1 MPRLVYS
8 ANYLI
13 EANKTNIVPQVVGMV
28 EISSGGFA
36 PGTITAHATFPLPS
50 PYNYDGR
57 LRDVSSIDCSLNG
70 AYGRVS
76 FAITN
81 ADLGE
86 VANVAADKY
95 VGWECKVHKIII
107 LEDGTLLGIL
117 LLHGVITSYTMTDR
131 VVDMDVVT
139 RINVGNTI
147 TPRRVN
153 VKCPWVFKGTECG
166 YSGVLT
172 TCNKLYTDA
181 DGCSGRSNQ
190 HRFGGFPLRL
200 PEASIG
206 AVSGQGGAPTYQ
218 LIRDDSAFQLQ
229 RAILEFDNTFSVT
242 DDPTNN
248 KTVISVTGGGGGG
261 SGTVTSVALTAPSFL
276 TVTGSP
282 VTTSGTLALALATQ
296 NANTVFAGPTTGS
309 AAAPTFR
316 ALVTGDIPDLS
327 SIYQP
332 LDADLTAIAALTAN
346 GLLRKTAGVW
356 AMDSASYLTANQ
368 TITLSGDVTGTGAT
382 SIATTIANGA
392 VTFAKMQSIATG
404 RLLGRT
410 TGGIGPIEEITP
422 GMGVLTWI
430 TSPTVT
436 NLSTALNINTTGSV
450 NWVFSDSPTLTT
462 PRIAQIN
469 VNSTRAVLGFIQSG
483 NSVNYLQITNSVAV
497 SPFSTGGP
505 TIESVGTSADVNFWL
520 KSKGGGNIDLSAGTL
535 GEVNIRSLDPN
546 NCGVLHIRN
555 GNLIGAQL
563 VMGGLTIGAPLGGSG
578 IYTLPA
584 ADGTSGQALT
594 TDGAGVLSWST
605 FADLSPQADHAV
617 LIGPLSGGPTAPTW
631 RGLALS
637 DLPAVATNRLLGRV
651 SPLSGDIEEITPGA
665 NVLTWL
671 QTPSSANLAAA
682 VTDETGSGALVF
694 ATSPT
699 LVTPN
704 IGVATGTSFNSITGL
719 SSTTPSAT
727 VTTTAVVGTATAA
740 ARADHVHSI
749 ADDAVTYAKM
759 QDVSAASRLLGRGSA
774 SGSGDVQEITVGG
787 GIEFTSSTGIQTT
800 ALTGD
805 VTKTAG
811 GTSTTIANNAVTTAK
826 VADAAI
832 TPAKLSAEAQ
842 VLAFKN
848 RLINGSFV
856 IDQRNAGA
864 TTSIADD
871 VYCFD
876 RWYILS
882 QTSTVQVV
890 RQTNTAN
897 GIPTNIRITQ
907 NQASAQRCGIAQIIE
922 SINCRDLRG
931 KSVVLDFDLRC
942 SSSQAIRYAIL
953 EWTGTAD
960 SVTSDIVNSWTN
972 GTFTT
977 GQFFNSTSLT
987 LVGTGSITPSANTW
1001 TTATALTGTVSSSA
1015 NNLIVFIW
1023 SEGTLAQNATLDLA
1037 KVQLERGSTPTDFEV
1052 LPYGQIL
1059 SQCEYYTTTFS
1070 GEVEFNQ
1077 SLGIGWVNG
1086 TPGST
1091 GTQALTQ
1098 IYLPTTMRLQSPTVT
1113 ISSATHFAIGG
1124 PVGQQLTALTIAPPN
1139 SASTERIL
1147 VLVGTVA
1154 STNVGL
1160 LGQFRCDST
1169 SARLVIDAEL

>member
-261 SGTVTSVALTAPSFL
+261 SGTVTSVALSAPSFL

-282 VTTSGTLALALATQ
+282 VTTSGTLAVTLATQ

-316 ALVTGDIPDLS
+316 ALVAGDIPDLS

-346 GLLRKTAGVW
+346 GLLRKTAGTW
-356 AMDSASYLTANQ
+356 AMDSAVYLTANQ
-368 TITLSGDVTGTGAT
+368 TITLSGDVTGSGST
-382 SIATTIANGA
+382 SIATTIANAA

-410 TGGIGPIEEITP
+410 TASTGPIEEITP
-422 GMGVLTWI
+422 G
-430 TSPTVT
+430 
-436 NLSTALNINTTGSV
+436 
-450 NWVFSDSPTLTT
+450 
-462 PRIAQIN
+462 
-469 VNSTRAVLGFIQSG
+469 SG
-483 NSVNYLQITNSVAV
+483 
-497 SPFSTGGP
+497 
-505 TIESVGTSADVNFWL
+505 
-520 KSKGGGNIDLSAGTL
+520 
-535 GEVNIRSLDPN
+535 
-546 NCGVLHIRN
+546 
-555 GNLIGAQL
+555 
-563 VMGGLTIGAPLGGSG
+563 
-578 IYTLPA
+578 
-584 ADGTSGQALT
+584 
-594 TDGAGVLSWST
+594 
-605 FADLSPQADHAV
+605 
-617 LIGPLSGGPTAPTW
+617 
-631 RGLALS
+631 
-637 DLPAVATNRLLGRV
+637 
-651 SPLSGDIEEITPGA
+651 
-665 NVLTWL
+665 VLTWL

-811 GTSTTIANNAVTTAK
+811 GTSTTIANDAVTTAK
-826 VADAAI
+826 VANAAI
-832 TPAKLSAEAQ
+832 TPAKLSGVAQ
-842 VLAFKN
+842 SLSGRN
-848 RLINGSFV
+848 LLINGSMQILQRVRLASYEPVTLSTTQASTLTAFSIPANAFV
-856 IDQRNAGA
+856 FRVRGSI
-864 TTSIADD
+864 TTSI
-871 VYCFD
+871 V
-876 RWYILS
+876 
-882 QTSTVQVV
+882 
-890 RQTNTAN
+890 
-897 GIPTNIRITQ
+897 GI
-907 NQASAQRCGIAQIIE
+907 
-922 SINCRDLRG
+922 
-931 KSVVLDFDLRC
+931 
-942 SSSQAIRYAIL
+942 
-953 EWTGTAD
+953 
-960 SVTSDIVNSWTN
+960 
-972 GTFTT
+972 
-977 GQFFNSTSLT
+977 NSTSLQFGTAANNT
-987 LVGTGSITPSANTW
+987 LFGSITAFTAGTTFDFFPNTLFASAAQVQMTLAGGADNIPTPPPPPPTVSAGVVDITVEYIQIVTGIGSTLTNGYHTADRWRTQINSAGTWTQSIELDAPAGSEFRNSLKMTCTTANSSLDTGDQLVIQQRLEGQNLQGIRKGTSNANQLTLSFWVKSGTTGTYIAELHDNDNTRFVSASYSVNTTNTW
-1001 TTATALTGTVSSSA
+1001 EKKTITFPADTSGILNNDNEFSLAVNFWLVAGSTFTGGTPLQTTWGTTTNTRATGQLNLSSGQVAGTNYWQITG
-1015 NNLIVFIW
+1015 
-1023 SEGTLAQNATLDLA
+1023 
-1037 KVQLERGSTPTDFEV
+1037 VQLEIGSTATEFELIAIERLTLQCQRYLPMIDCNKPTAILYNNAFGGIRTATTGVCLFYYPVPPRARPTAHVISNLNDFY
-1052 LPYGQIL
+1052 LIDL
-1059 SQCEYYTTTFS
+1059 AT
-1070 GEVEFNQ
+1070 NQ
-1077 SLGIGWVNG
+1077 TG
-1086 TPGST
+1086 TPSSIVAASGGRAYGNET
-1091 GTQALTQ
+1091 ALLTF
-1098 IYLPTTMRLQSPTVT
+1098 TVT
-1113 ISSATHFAIGG
+1113 TNNLGVTPTF
-1124 PVGQQLTALTIAPPN
+1124 QLGAVCFMGYRN
-1139 SASTERIL
+1139 
-1147 VLVGTVA
+1147 
-1154 STNVGL
+1154 TNGFIYFD
-1160 LGQFRCDST
+1160 GC
-1169 SARLVIDAEL
+1169 EL

>member
-1 MPRLVYS
+1 MPRLIYS
-8 ANYLI
+8 ANYLT

-86 VANVAADKY
+86 VSNVAADKY

-166 YSGVLT
+166 YSGVET
-172 TCNKLYTDA
+172 TCNKLYNDA

-261 SGTVTSVALTAPSFL
+261 SGTVTSVALTVPSFL
-276 TVTGSP
+276 SVTGSP
-282 VTTSGTLALALATQ
+282 ITTSGTLAVTLATQ

-316 ALVTGDIPDLS
+316 ALVAGDIPDLS

-332 LDADLTAIAALTAN
+332 LDADLTAIAALTGD
-346 GLLRKTAGVW
+346 GLLRKTGGTW

-368 TITLSGDVTGTGAT
+368 TITLSGDVTGSGAT
-382 SIATTIANGA
+382 SIATTIANAA

-410 TGGIGPIEEITP
+410 T
-422 GMGVLTWI
+422 
-430 TSPTVT
+430 
-436 NLSTALNINTTGSV
+436 A
-450 NWVFSDSPTLTT
+450 
-462 PRIAQIN
+462 
-469 VNSTRAVLGFIQSG
+469 
-483 NSVNYLQITNSVAV
+483 
-497 SPFSTGGP
+497 STGP
-505 TIESVGTSADVNFWL
+505 
-520 KSKGGGNIDLSAGTL
+520 
-535 GEVNIRSLDPN
+535 
-546 NCGVLHIRN
+546 
-555 GNLIGAQL
+555 
-563 VMGGLTIGAPLGGSG
+563 
-578 IYTLPA
+578 
-584 ADGTSGQALT
+584 
-594 TDGAGVLSWST
+594 
-605 FADLSPQADHAV
+605 
-617 LIGPLSGGPTAPTW
+617 
-631 RGLALS
+631 
-637 DLPAVATNRLLGRV
+637 
-651 SPLSGDIEEITPGA
+651 IEEITPGA

-727 VTTTAVVGTATAA
+727 VTTTAVVGTSTAA

-774 SGSGDVQEITVGG
+774 GGSGDVEEITVGG
-787 GIEFTSSTGIQTT
+787 GIEFTSGAGIQTT

-805 VTKTAG
+805 VTKSAG
-811 GTSTTIANNAVTTAK
+811 GTSTTIANDAVTTAK
-826 VADAAI
+826 ILDAAV
-832 TPAKLSAEAQ
+832 TPAKLSSVAQ

-848 RLINGSFV
+848 RIINGSMMVAQRGTSFTSTGGANNNDV
-856 IDQRNAGA
+856 YTLDRWTILSDGNDTIDVTQATDVPTGGLFSIGLDVETINRKFGIIQFIEQRNCIGLIGN
-864 TTSIADD
+864 TVT
-871 VYCFD
+871 
-876 RWYILS
+876 LS
-882 QTSTVQVV
+882 FKARVTST
-890 RQTNTAN
+890 T
-897 GIPTNIRITQ
+897 
-907 NQASAQRCGIAQIIE
+907 
-922 SINCRDLRG
+922 
-931 KSVVLDFDLRC
+931 KLDNVKC
-942 SSSQAIRYAIL
+942 AIL
-953 EWTGTAD
+953 AWSGTAD
-960 SVTSDIVNSWTN
+960 SLTSNVVSTWNVEGTN
-972 GTFTT
+972 P
-977 GQFFNSTSLT
+977 T
-987 LVGTGSITPSANTW
+987 LVANWTYENTPANLNVTTSWATYSVSAAVDTANTKNV
-1001 TTATALTGTVSSSA
+1001 A
-1015 NNLIVFIW
+1015 VFIW
-1023 SEGTLAQNATLDLA
+1023 SDVTDTSLGDFLYITD
-1037 KVQLERGSTPTDFEV
+1037 VQLERGPTATEFEV
-1052 LPYGQIL
+1052 LPYSVIL
-1059 SQCEYYTTTFS
+1059 NQCLPYFLLWARHTS
-1070 GEVEFNQ
+1070 G
-1077 SLGIGWVNG
+1077 
-1086 TPGST
+1086 
-1091 GTQALTQ
+1091 
-1098 IYLPTTMRLQSPTVT
+1098 TVT
-1113 ISSATHFAIGG
+1113 SITNGQAQGVNQVEGVIVFPVRMRANPTFFATAGSGYSFFQGGAPYNFSDLLGEQLTPSSALLYNLTVTAGSATGAGRIFILFGATTGMVVHF
-1124 PVGQQLTALTIAPPN
+1124 T
-1139 SASTERIL
+1139 
-1147 VLVGTVA
+1147 
-1154 STNVGL
+1154 
-1160 LGQFRCDST
+1160 
-1169 SARLVIDAEL
+1169 AEL

>member
-86 VANVAADKY
+86 VSNVAADKY

-261 SGTVTSVALTAPSFL
+261 SGTVTSVALTVPSFL
-276 TVTGSP
+276 SVTGSP
-282 VTTSGTLALALATQ
+282 ITTSGTLAITLATQ

-316 ALVTGDIPDLS
+316 ALVAGDIPDLS

-346 GLLRKTAGVW
+346 GLLRKTGGTW
-356 AMDSASYLTANQ
+356 AMDSAVYLTANQ

-410 TGGIGPIEEITP
+410 TASTGPIEEITP
-422 GMGVLTWI
+422 G
-430 TSPTVT
+430 
-436 NLSTALNINTTGSV
+436 
-450 NWVFSDSPTLTT
+450 
-462 PRIAQIN
+462 
-469 VNSTRAVLGFIQSG
+469 SG
-483 NSVNYLQITNSVAV
+483 
-497 SPFSTGGP
+497 
-505 TIESVGTSADVNFWL
+505 
-520 KSKGGGNIDLSAGTL
+520 
-535 GEVNIRSLDPN
+535 
-546 NCGVLHIRN
+546 
-555 GNLIGAQL
+555 
-563 VMGGLTIGAPLGGSG
+563 
-578 IYTLPA
+578 
-584 ADGTSGQALT
+584 
-594 TDGAGVLSWST
+594 
-605 FADLSPQADHAV
+605 
-617 LIGPLSGGPTAPTW
+617 
-631 RGLALS
+631 
-637 DLPAVATNRLLGRV
+637 
-651 SPLSGDIEEITPGA
+651 
-665 NVLTWL
+665 VLTWL

-699 LVTPN
+699 LTTPN

-749 ADDAVTYAKM
+749 ADDAVTYAKI
-759 QDVSAASRLLGRGSA
+759 QNVSAASRLLGRGSA
-774 SGSGDVQEITVGG
+774 SGSGDVEEITVGG
-787 GIEFTSSTGIQTT
+787 GIEFNSGTGIQTT

-826 VADAAI
+826 
-832 TPAKLSAEAQ
+832 
-842 VLAFKN
+842 
-848 RLINGSFV
+848 
-856 IDQRNAGA
+856 
-864 TTSIADD
+864 IADD
-871 VYCFD
+871 QVTYAKIQNVTSSRILGRITASAGDVEELTAAQTRTIIGAREVLTAARTYFVGFDLGAVTANATTDKIEKTAHGLENGDPVVFTAATAPTGLTMGSVYYVVNKTTNDFEISLTVGGAKVTWTTNGTTVTCRTGDNANVGFGTNSRSVALLTIQAAFD
-876 RWYILS
+876 LIASSIDTAGY
-882 QTSTVQVV
+882 TVTVQIANGLYTSGLLVDKQWTGGGQLIFSGNTTTPANV
-890 RQTNTAN
+890 IISTTSSSCFRVNSSLPASITIQGFKLQTTTSGDCIRAQSPGSALFVASVEFGACAESHLLAIEGGTINVTTNYTISGSAGFHLDSRVNGIITVQNTNVSPAATTVTITGAFTFTVFARVNAVGQIRAVGMTFSAAVTGQRFNCGALSLINTFSGDVNYFPGTINGVTNTA
-897 GIPTNIRITQ
+897 
-907 NQASAQRCGIAQIIE
+907 
-922 SINCRDLRG
+922 
-931 KSVVLDFDLRC
+931 
-942 SSSQAIRYAIL
+942 
-953 EWTGTAD
+953 
-960 SVTSDIVNSWTN
+960 
-972 GTFTT
+972 
-977 GQFFNSTSLT
+977 
-987 LVGTGSITPSANTW
+987 
-1001 TTATALTGTVSSSA
+1001 
-1015 NNLIVFIW
+1015 VF
-1023 SEGTLAQNATLDLA
+1023 G
-1037 KVQLERGSTPTDFEV
+1037 V
-1052 LPYGQIL
+1052 
-1059 SQCEYYTTTFS
+1059 
-1070 GEVEFNQ
+1070 
-1077 SLGIGWVNG
+1077 
-1086 TPGST
+1086 
-1091 GTQALTQ
+1091 
-1098 IYLPTTMRLQSPTVT
+1098 YL
-1113 ISSATHFAIGG
+1113 
-1124 PVGQQLTALTIAPPN
+1124 
-1139 SASTERIL
+1139 
-1147 VLVGTVA
+1147 
-1154 STNVGL
+1154 
-1160 LGQFRCDST
+1160 
-1169 SARLVIDAEL
+1169 